1 MNSRLFRL
9 IAGIA
14 AGSLTAVLIDHF
26 VLPGTLIPGLIGAFT
41 AATVL
46 TFASRSA

>member
-1 MNSRLFRL
+1 MTPRLSRL

-14 AGSLTAVLIDHF
+14 AGSLTAVLIDQF
-26 VLPGTLIPGLIGAFT
+26 VLPGTLMPGLIGAFT

-46 TFASRSA
+46 SLANSKA